1 MQRFKLIVEY
11 DGRSFVGWQRQKN
24 GPSIQAAIEDA
35 FQKFAPGEDVKVTG
49 SGRTDAGV
57 HALGQVAHLDLKR
70 SMTPDQLQGALNYHM
85 QPKNT
90 VAIVGVEAVH
100 PEFNARFDAVKRHYI
115 YRIVNRRAPLTFDL
129 GLKWH
134 VKTPLDH
141 EAMHDAAQILVGQH
155 DFTTFRHIQCQAK
168 SPVKTMDYLTIEREG
183 EEVRLLAGAR
193 SFLHHQIRSIVGTLK
208 LVGEGNWSKSDLQAA
223 LDARDRQ
230 ALGFNAPPDGLYFKL
245 VEFSE
250 PEKGTVEN

>member
-11 DGRSFVGWQRQKN
+11 DGRPFVGWQRQEN
-24 GPSIQAAIEDA
+24 GPSVQATIEDA
-35 FQKFAPGEDVKVTG
+35 ITKFAPGEAPRVIG

-57 HALGQVAHLDLKR
+57 HALGQVAHFDLER
-70 SMTPDQLQGALNYHM
+70 DMTPDQVQGALNYHM
-85 QPKNT
+85 QPRNT
-90 VAIVGVEAVH
+90 VAIVKAEAVDS
-100 PEFNARFDAVKRHYI
+100 EFSARFDAVKRHYV
-115 YRIVNRRAPLTFDL
+115 YRIANRRAPLTFDA

-155 DFTTFRHIQCQAK
+155 DFTTFRHVACQAK
-168 SPVKTMDYLTIEREG
+168 SPVKTMDYLTVEREG
-183 EEVRLLAGAR
+183 DEVRLLAGAR

-208 LVGEGNWSKSDLQAA
+208 LVGAGNWTKADVQAA

-230 ALGFNAPPDGLYFKL
+230 ALGLNAPPDGLYFKH
-245 VEFSE
+245 VEFE
-250 PEKGTVEN
+250 G